1 MTQGIADVLGETAGL
16 AESPF
21 AGQVPAVGA
30 NYQAFSFQAPR
41 FMLDKQAQR
50 AGAAVPRTDFSP
62 VLKNFMVELQ
72 PGGPLTLTATD
83 LELAIIATV
92 SAVSNT
98 LIPADAPSCKAVIP
112 ARRLMAIL
120 AEAPEGLIQVTV
132 ASDTA
137 TVTAGLD
144 KLPVHQVSWVLKL
157 GSDGKDYPAV
167 SDGAVQLQEVARK
180 PLLDAIRT
188 VRYAV
193 SKTSPEL
200 AQISIA
206 TGFDGVVC
214 ATACDRNRFAR
225 VRLKGFPVPM
235 RIPTVSGA
243 VDTLIKMLADSESD
257 TIRVGAT
264 DSKLVFVV
272 GSATLIASKL
282 GKDFPDVE
290 KLMLA
295 PVLGHDQELTVDR
308 SELRE
313 ALRRVKINADATTS
327 ALGMEL
333 LEGESTLS
341 LSSRDT
347 TGNRAHEAIPAT
359 WTGGKRSI
367 VINHDYLDQMLAA
380 HPAPSCVFKLGK
392 DSGKRRSPLLLIDK
406 ESGTTGI
413 ITQMSVSKL
422 VGY

>member
-1 MTQGIADVLGETAGL
+1 MTQGIADVLGETGGVTA
-16 AESPF
+16 SPF

-30 NYQAFSFQAPR
+30 DYQAFSFTAPR

-62 VLKNFMVELQ
+62 VLKNFKVELHG

-83 LELAIIATV
+83 LELAIVATV
-92 SAVSNT
+92 SAVSST
-98 LIPADAPSCKAVIP
+98 LMPVEQASMTAVIP
-112 ARRLMAIL
+112 ARRLMAII
-120 AEAPEGLIQVTV
+120 AEAPEGDIKVTV
-132 ASDTA
+132 AGDIA
-137 TVTAGLD
+137 TITAG
-144 KLPVHQVSWVLKL
+144 HASWTLKL
-157 GSDGKDYPAV
+157 SSDGKDYPAV
-167 SDGAVQLQEVARK
+167 GEGSAQLQEVPRK

-193 SKTSPEL
+193 SKTAPEL

-206 TGFDGVVC
+206 PGTDGTVC

-225 VRLKGFPVPM
+225 VRLEGFPVPM

-264 DSKLVFVV
+264 PTKLVFTV

-295 PVLGHDQELTVDR
+295 PALGNDQELTVDR

-313 ALRRVKINADATTS
+313 ALRRVRINADTTTS
-327 ALGMEL
+327 ALGMEIA
-333 LEGESTLS
+333 EGDNALT

-347 TGNRAHEAIPAT
+347 SGNRAQEAIPAT

-367 VINHDYLDQMLAA
+367 VINHEYLEQMLAA
-380 HPAPSCVFKLGK
+380 HPAPSCVFRLGK
-392 DSGKRRSPLLLIDK
+392 DQGKRRSPLLLTDK
-406 ESGTTGI
+406 ETGTTGI

-422 VGY
+422 VGYS